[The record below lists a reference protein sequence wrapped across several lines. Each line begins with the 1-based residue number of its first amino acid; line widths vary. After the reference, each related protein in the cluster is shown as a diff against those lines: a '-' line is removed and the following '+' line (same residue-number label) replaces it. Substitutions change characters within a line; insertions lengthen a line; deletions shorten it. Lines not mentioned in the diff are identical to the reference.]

1 MVKLSHLNFVDGL
14 PLLQRLGPH
23 SDDPFVVGHIPAL
36 FAQTFGL
43 EAGKRLVVRDCHSVS
58 RHGFLLPR
66 GVDRRARDVVGCVR
80 MRFTEETR
88 WAGEAGS
95 RVSLLFFFC
104 GNNLSNSISSLQQA
118 FVAAAR
124 LVMVCARAC
133 VCESVCARFQGPI
146 TAIHPAQTNVAEV
159 QAERTGELETAGEG
173 ERQRSA

>member
-1 MVKLSHLNFVDGL
+1 MDGL

-80 MRFTEETR
+80 MRTTEETR
-88 WAGEAGS
+88 WAGS